1 MTATMAM
8 SAETRPGICQSVRR
22 QRRVFG
28 QRLYQ
33 GFGQNHQ
40 TGPSDADPSEADPGA
55 QESELKRRLRLQWH
69 SRNHMVKIV
78 EKHGSLFRLS
88 DAAYRRLL
96 ELVIAEQEY
105 DLWELGRCIGCIH
118 TSMGSFQRDDAEFE
132 LARLDV
138 KRSSNSSAIVQP
150 NASNRRK
157 RPVAGRFGR
166 NSIECK

>member
-1 MTATMAM
+1 MAGGCSTAIKALARIIKLPRAM
-8 SAETRPGICQSVRR
+8 RI
-22 QRRVFG
+22 
-28 QRLYQ
+28 
-33 GFGQNHQ
+33 H
-40 TGPSDADPSEADPGA
+40 
-55 QESELKRRLRLQWH
+55 LRLIQARKSPSSNEDSAWQWH

-157 RPVAGRFGR
+157 RPAAGRSGGS
-166 NSIECK
+166 SIECKLTFSGR

>member
-1 MTATMAM
+1 M
-8 SAETRPGICQSVRR
+8 RI
-22 QRRVFG
+22 
-28 QRLYQ
+28 
-33 GFGQNHQ
+33 H
-40 TGPSDADPSEADPGA
+40 
-55 QESELKRRLRLQWH
+55 LRLIQTRKRPSSNEDSAWQWH
-69 SRNHMVKIV
+69 SRNHMTKIV

-118 TSMGSFQRDDAEFE
+118 ASMGSFQRDDAEFE
-132 LARLDV
+132 LARQDV

-157 RPVAGRFGR
+157 RPAAGRSAR
-166 NSIECK
+166 SSIECK